1 MSVNVP
7 EPDVTQVDAEQQD
20 DAVIGRALRWSL
32 VVFVMAGVIIA
43 AVVYVVTRPPKVDV
57 AIDRPLPNVGIR
69 ETPPVPLP
77 YIPFVNVTRESGI
90 TFVHENGAYGDKLL
104 PETMGGGVAFWDYD
118 GDDDPDILFVNSQR
132 WSGDTQPSKHDDKLA
147 LYQND
152 GRGHFVDVTEGS
164 GLDISLFGMGVAIGD
179 YDSDGR
185 PDVFISAVGPSR
197 LFHNEGGG
205 KFADVTEA
213 MGVAGPADGWGT
225 SCGWFDY
232 DNDRDLDLFV
242 CHYVKWSRDFDLA
255 QDFQLTGGGRAYG
268 RPQNFNGTFP
278 VLYRN
283 DASRFTDVS
292 AEAGLQ
298 IRYPATGVPVAK
310 SLGVT
315 FADLDDDG
323 WMDILV
329 ANDTV
334 QNFLFHNQ
342 GNRTFKERAM
352 DCNIAFDSDGRARGA
367 MGIVMGWVR
376 NNDERCIVIGNF
388 ALEPSALY
396 VSKDN
401 QMQFVDEAVPSG
413 LGPTTRPFLKFG
425 VLLLDIDLDGR
436 LDYCAANGHL
446 EEEIHRVLESQH
458 YEQPPQ
464 IFWNGGTKYATEF
477 IQMPIGNVGE
487 DFLSPMVGRGAT
499 MADIDKDGD
508 LDVLLTASGRE
519 PRLLRNDQK
528 LGNHWLRVKLTGTKC
543 NRDAIGSW
551 IELHVGKH
559 VMRRQIMPTASYLSQ
574 LELPVT
580 FGLGTRV
587 KIDKLVV
594 HWADG
599 SVQEVTPP
607 DVDQSLHID
616 QSSDAAPASEV
627 AAQ

>member
-7 EPDVTQVDAEQQD
+7 EPGVTDIDAEQQD

-32 VVFVMAGVIIA
+32 LVFLVAGIIIA
-43 AVVYVVTRPPKVDV
+43 GIVYAVTRPPKASVSV
-57 AIDRPLPNVGIR
+57 EAALPDLAKR
-69 ETPPVPLP
+69 EMPPVPLP
-77 YIPFVNVTRESGI
+77 YVHFVNVTHEAGI
-90 TFVHENGAYGDKLL
+90 SFVHENGAYGDKLL

-118 GDDDPDILFVNSQR
+118 RDDDADILFINSQR
-132 WSGDTQPSKHDDKLA
+132 WPGDSQPSKYGDTLA

-152 GRGHFVDVTEGS
+152 GTGHYADVTAGS
-164 GLDISLFGMGVAIGD
+164 GLDISLYGMGVAIGD
-179 YDSDGR
+179 YDNDGL

-205 KFADVTEA
+205 KFVDVTDA

-242 CHYVKWSRDFDLA
+242 CHYVKWSKAYDLA
-255 QDFQLTGGGRAYG
+255 QGFELTGGGRAYG
-268 RPQNFNGTFP
+268 RPQSFNGAFP
-278 VLYRN
+278 ILYRN
-283 DASRFTDVS
+283 DGSRFTDVS

-298 IRYPATGVPVAK
+298 VRYPATGAPVGK

-315 FADLDDDG
+315 FADLDGDG

-342 GNRTFKERAM
+342 GNGTFKERAM
-352 DCNIAFDSDGRARGA
+352 DCNIAFDSDGKARGA
-367 MGIVMGWVR
+367 MGIVMGYVR
-376 NNDERCIVIGNF
+376 NSDERCIVIGNF
-388 ALEPSALY
+388 ALEPTALY
-396 VSKDN
+396 VSKDRK
-401 QMQFVDEAVPSG
+401 MQFVDEATPSG
-413 LGPTTRPFLKFG
+413 LGPITRPFLKFG

-446 EEEIHRVLESQH
+446 EEDIHKVQESQH

-464 IFWNGGTKYATEF
+464 IFWNGGTNYGTEF
-477 IQMPIGNVGE
+477 CPMPIGNVGE
-487 DFLSPMVGRGAT
+487 DFLNPMVGRGAT
-499 MADIDKDGD
+499 MADIDGDGD

-528 LGNHWLRVKLTGTKC
+528 LGHHWLRVKLTGTKC

-551 IELHVGKH
+551 VELHVASS
-559 VMRRQIMPTASYLSQ
+559 VMRRQVMPTSSYLSQ

-580 FGLGTRV
+580 FGLGASDA
-587 KIDKLVV
+587 IEKLVV

-599 SVQEVTPP
+599 SVQEVAAPK
-607 DVDQSLHID
+607 VDQLLKIE
-616 QSSDAAPASEV
+616 QSPDAAPPEV